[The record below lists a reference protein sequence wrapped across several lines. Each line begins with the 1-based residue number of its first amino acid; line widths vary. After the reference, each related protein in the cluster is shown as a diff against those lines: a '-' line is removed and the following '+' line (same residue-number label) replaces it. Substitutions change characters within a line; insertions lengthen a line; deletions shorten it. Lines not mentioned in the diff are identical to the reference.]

1 MELLSNLYEKN
12 SYVAPYEYLIN
23 ATIREYDMEKANISI
38 LADEG
43 LISKSQYDYYAALPK
58 RQREVEVGILQRDNP
73 SILSGLKRG
82 FVRAREKFFRVN
94 AIRDSSLLYIDK
106 DSITTI
112 EQARTYFGVGTM
124 QTRLSNYI
132 NFRLKNE
139 YTSFYRVFLIDFL
152 YFNDGNTESF
162 RIKNVNEKVPLK
174 HMHYMMDLLLSIAY
188 SGQSSRVLDTLQMIK
203 HAYCSYT
210 SGELSPNFYRE
221 FNQKSQ
227 FKLKSNSTAF
237 QYYSDV
243 LIDDLDLI
251 DNTFNADVI
260 RLFYRYYMNE
270 YFKGNR

>member
-1 MELLSNLYEKN
+1 MQLLSKLYEKN
-12 SYVAPYEYLIN
+12 TYVAPYEYLIDK
-23 ATIREYDMEKANISI
+23 TIREYDLEKANINI
-38 LADEG
+38 LIEEG

-82 FVRAREKFFRVN
+82 FVRAREEFFRVN
-94 AIRDSSLLYIDK
+94 AIEDSSILYIDK

-124 QTRLSNYI
+124 QTRLSEYL

-139 YTSFYRVFLIDFL
+139 YTSFYRVFLVDFL

-162 RIKNVNEKVPLK
+162 RIKNASERVPLK

-203 HAYCSYT
+203 STYCSYT
-210 SGELSPNFYRE
+210 SGELDPNFYRE
-221 FNQKSQ
+221 FNQRSR

-251 DNTFNADVI
+251 DKTFNMDII

-270 YFKGNR
+270 YFKTKR